1 LVKEVIMEKPR
12 SPHLEALVQSIKNE
26 WEGTYRKSPDLTIFA
41 LQDER
46 VTEAIEKRF
55 ADQASL
61 TSIREFEYN
70 FYTGLHSLVFE
81 FMWGVENLARLGS
94 DAFLVILDGNGK
106 VIAVVDPFDLVQ
118 PNKFI
123 PPLPKESEQPFVLD
137 RPYLGDDVAASDEEL
152 FPMQVRSRAFMARL
166 NLARDVISINETKC
180 DYATQTPGDWKSD
193 RTNDDC
199 APPGPILT

>member
-1 LVKEVIMEKPR
+1 MEKPR
-12 SPHLEALVQSIKNE
+12 SPHLEALVQSIKDE
-26 WEGTYRKSPDLTIFA
+26 WKGTYRKSPDLTIFA

-46 VTEAIEKRF
+46 VTDAIEKRF

-81 FMWGVENLARLGS
+81 FMWGIRNLGRLGC
-94 DAFLVILDGNGK
+94 DAFLVVLDGNGK
-106 VIAVVDPFDLVQ
+106 VVALVDPFDPVQ
-118 PNKFI
+118 PNKFV
-123 PPLPKESEQPFVLD
+123 PPLPRESEQPFVLD
-137 RPYLGDDVAASDEEL
+137 RPYLGDDVRPTDEEM

-199 APPGPILT
+199 APEEPILT